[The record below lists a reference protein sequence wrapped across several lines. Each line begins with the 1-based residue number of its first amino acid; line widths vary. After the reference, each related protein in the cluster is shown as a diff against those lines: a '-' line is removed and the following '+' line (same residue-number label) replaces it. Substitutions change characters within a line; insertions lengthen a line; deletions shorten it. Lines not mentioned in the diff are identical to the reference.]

1 MSNDLNKQATI
12 AAIERINAVEGFDP
26 SVLAV
31 DYSDLSSNET
41 RRRLPVMSQMAWFR
55 LKYPEGRIAVTVTAA
70 KDCFVASARIY
81 AHYNLPPDQYLAE
94 ATASRG
100 YLPDKPTVSP
110 REWAQTAAVGIAL
123 RNAGFGLQFS
133 AAGDS
138 FDTPAVDELGA
149 ITWST
154 APAGEAPTVG
164 PSLRQQPRLR
174 RRPLRNCRR
183 WRRPCVPPALSR
195 DIRIRRWAIWS
206 RLTPTHW
213 FGSLPNS
220 PVMQRSLQLR
230 NSSAIRRWQAH
241 KQTLWRGGT
250 KVSSLHREEPLWT
263 IT

>member
-1 MSNDLNKQATI
+1 MRTTTCRPISIWL
-12 AAIERINAVEGFDP
+12 
-26 SVLAV
+26 
-31 DYSDLSSNET
+31 
-41 RRRLPVMSQMAWFR
+41 RRRHPEDTYLISLLCPPASGHRPQQSVSLFATQALACSSVRPVTPLIHRPWMSWAPSRGVPPQQG
-55 LKYPEGRIAVTVTAA
+55 K
-70 KDCFVASARIY
+70 
-81 AHYNLPPDQYLAE
+81 LPPLA
-94 ATASRG
+94 RPHL
-100 YLPDKPTVSP
+100 Y
-110 REWAQTAAVGIAL
+110 
-123 RNAGFGLQFS
+123 
-133 AAGDS
+133 
-138 FDTPAVDELGA
+138 
-149 ITWST
+149 
-154 APAGEAPTVG
+154 
-164 PSLRQQPRLR
+164 LRQQPRLR

-241 KQTLWRGGT
+241 KQPLWRGGT

>member
-1 MSNDLNKQATI
+1 MNNDLNKQATI

-164 PSLRQQPRLR
+164 PTAPVPAPATTAPAPTAPELS
-174 RRPLRNCRR
+174 PLEK
-183 WRRPCVPPALSR
+183 
-195 DIRIRRWAIWS
+195 
-206 RLTPTHW
+206 
-213 FGSLPNS
+213 G
-220 PVMQRSLQLR
+220 
-230 NSSAIRRWQAH
+230 
-241 KQTLWRGGT
+241 
-250 KVSSLHREEPLWT
+250 
-263 IT
+263 

>member
-1 MSNDLNKQATI
+1 MNNDLNKQATI

-138 FDTPAVDELGA
+138 FETPAVDELGA

-164 PSLRQQPRLR
+164 PTAP
-174 RRPLRNCRR
+174 
-183 WRRPCVPPALSR
+183 VPAPATT
-195 DIRIRRWAIWS
+195 APAPIWS

>member
-164 PSLRQQPRLR
+164 PTAPVPAPATTAPAPTAPELS
-174 RRPLRNCRR
+174 PLEKAMRT
-183 WRRPCVPPALSR
+183 PCP
-195 DIRIRRWAIWS
+195 
-206 RLTPTHW
+206 
-213 FGSLPNS
+213 
-220 PVMQRSLQLR
+220 
-230 NSSAIRRWQAH
+230 
-241 KQTLWRGGT
+241 
-250 KVSSLHREEPLWT
+250 
-263 IT
+263 ITRY